1 MAELDLKQRREDR
14 RALESEVNFVRVG
27 NYLAEVDVAFIY
39 NDHEWSPYLSIEN
52 VRKLEDVQRAL
63 KRGDLVAAGRRA
75 RVYQLTPVTVDSVCR
90 S

>member
-1 MAELDLKQRREDR
+1 MAELDLKQLREDR

-63 KRGDLVAAGRRA
+63 KRGGFGGGG
-75 RVYQLTPVTVDSVCR
+75 
-90 S
+90 